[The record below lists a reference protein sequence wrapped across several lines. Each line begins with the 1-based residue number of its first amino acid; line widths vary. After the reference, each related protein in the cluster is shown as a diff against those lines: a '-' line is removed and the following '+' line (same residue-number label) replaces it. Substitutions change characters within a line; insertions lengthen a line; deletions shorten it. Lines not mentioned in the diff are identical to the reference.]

1 MFLSFINNGV
11 YFNLN
16 FVAAMINLKNI
27 VHLFQHNI
35 IYNINFI

>member
-11 YFNLN
+11 YFNFN

-27 VHLFQHNI
+27 EI
-35 IYNINFI
+35 KT